1 MNQNERGILR
11 PPLPGSLFTITHPH
25 LACACAYVRP
35 CDGERSQPSLLQSY
49 SWGSQVL
56 PWTIPNGQGRGR
68 AGKPSHKEL
77 HRQFQLPEPS
87 STLYT
92 DADFPAPTLI
102 PWIRQPQVTL
112 YLEVTITVLTYYYYH
127 NLLLWGWFV
136 WNGYFCRS
144 QIGKYDQ
151 VHVIRLTVTQGI

>member
-1 MNQNERGILR
+1 MREGASAL
-11 PPLPGSLFTITHPH
+11 PH
-25 LACACAYVRP
+25 LEACLQSLTLILHMRMPTWDP

-56 PWTIPNGQGRGR
+56 PWTIPDGQGRGR

-87 STLYT
+87 STLSMA
-92 DADFPAPTLI
+92 ADFPAPTLI
-102 PWIRQPQVTL
+102 PWTRQPQITL
-112 YLEVTITVLTYYYYH
+112 YLEVTITVLTYYYDH

-136 WNGYFCRS
+136 WDGHFCRS

-151 VHVIRLTVTQGI
+151 VHVIRLTVMQGI